1 MVDFY
6 RISWDDFVKNCAG
19 PSLILQLAQS
29 VDFSSVPYIQLGTVE
44 YKSYLLD
51 PLRVHT
57 AGATVHRDEPRVLIL
72 QFLSRIL

>member
-1 MVDFY
+1 M
-6 RISWDDFVKNCAG
+6 KNCAG
-19 PSLILQLAQS
+19 PSFILQHAHS
-29 VDFSSVPYIQLGTVE
+29 VYLSSVPYIQLGTGE